1 MAGGVMV
8 GGRMAGG
15 RGVVGGVM
23 AGGWMAG
30 GWKAGGWKAGGWKAG
45 GWMAGG
51 WKAGGWKAGGRGV
64 GGWMVGGGGEFREVD
79 GPDPDP
85 DCALASWTAVCATD
99 KAMLSAADTAV
110 RRYIM
115 MSPTAPRWYHR
126 VVQLSEQSPKRE
138 PAL

>member
-1 MAGGVMV
+1 MAGRWMV
-8 GGRMAGG
+8 GG
-15 RGVVGGVM
+15 RGVVGAVM

-30 GWKAGGWKAGGWKAG
+30 GRMAG

-51 WKAGGWKAGGRGV
+51 WMAGGWMGGGRGV

-85 DCALASWTAVCATD
+85 DCALAGWTAVCATD
-99 KAMLSAADTAV
+99 KAMLSAADTAIC
-110 RRYIM
+110 RYIM
-115 MSPTAPRWYHR
+115 MSPTAPRWYRR

>member
-1 MAGGVMV
+1 MA

-23 AGGWMAG
+23 AGGRMAG
-30 GWKAGGWKAGGWKAG
+30 GWMAG

-51 WKAGGWKAGGRGV
+51 WKAGGRGV
-64 GGWMVGGGGEFREVD
+64 GGRTVGGGGELREVD

-85 DCALASWTAVCATD
+85 DCALAGWTAVCATD
-99 KAMLSAADTAV
+99 KAMLSAADTAIC
-110 RRYIM
+110 RYFM
-115 MSPTAPRWYHR
+115 MSPTAPRWHHR
-126 VVQLSEQSPKRE
+126 VVQLSEQRPKRE